1 MGGVVVARGLRG
13 FADGF
18 VSVLLAG
25 YLSGLG
31 FSPFQVGAIVTG
43 TLVGS
48 AAVTLG
54 VGVLAGGRAH
64 RTVLL
69 AASGLMAATGIGF
82 VVAQGFWPV
91 LLVAVAGTLNP
102 TAGDVSVF
110 LPLEQALL
118 ADRVDAAARPHVY
131 ARYNLVGS
139 LAGAVGALASVL
151 PDRISDA
158 TGWALTS
165 TQRLG
170 FVVYVLVAAAVAL
183 LYRRLPRTPGPVP
196 LPSTAAAPATT
207 PADGAAHPAPLP
219 RPSRRP
225 RRIVVELA
233 AMFSLDSAGSGLA
246 TTSLVVLWL
255 HLRFDLDTATT
266 GAVFFAAGL
275 LTGLS
280 QLLAAP
286 LARRIGLIRTMSF
299 THLPANAALAAAAFA
314 PSAPVAIGLLLVRAS
329 LQQMDVPARQAFVM
343 AVVPP
348 EERAAAASIT
358 NVPRSLA
365 SATTP
370 LLAGALLTRSTFGWP
385 LLLAGLAKGAYDIAL
400 LRRFGQVPDG
410 VRPPPVD
417 APAEPAG
424 PPAPTAGGRS
434 SADG

>member
-43 TLVGS
+43 TLIGS

-54 VGVLAGGRAH
+54 VGVLASGRSH

-69 AASGLMAATGIGF
+69 AASALMAATGIGF
-82 VVAQGFWPV
+82 VVAQDFWPV

-118 ADRVDAAARPHVY
+118 ADRVDAAGRPRAY

-183 LYRRLPRTPGPVP
+183 LYRRLPRTPPTTT
-196 LPSTAAAPATT
+196 TASATT
-207 PADGAAHPAPLP
+207 DAGAGATPGA

-233 AMFSLDSAGSGLA
+233 VLFSLDSAGGGLV

-286 LARRIGLIRTMSF
+286 LARRIGLVRTMSF
-299 THLPANAALAAAAFA
+299 THLPANAALALAAFA
-314 PSAPVAIGLLLVRAS
+314 PTAPVAIGLLLFRAS

-370 LLAGALLTRSTFGWP
+370 LLAGALLSRSTFGWP

-410 VRPPPVD
+410 IR
-417 APAEPAG
+417 APATPVVAAT
-424 PPAPTAGGRS
+424 PPDTVGGGTRP
-434 SADG
+434 GG